1 MRPRMC
7 LPRRV
12 PIFMPPLRVSTR
24 IGARCEY
31 ARSAQD
37 YAVTVLLAAEA
48 TAEQWEWARYYLA
61 EVKELAKR

>member
-1 MRPRMC
+1 
-7 LPRRV
+7 
-12 PIFMPPLRVSTR
+12 MPPLRVSTR